1 MSAVDK
7 KSGAKRE
14 SKTMRKIGY
23 CRVSST
29 HQNLDRQIGALRAES
44 VDLIFREK
52 ASGKSVKKRPELE
65 RAIDQLGTGDVLVVA
80 EWDRATRSMFD
91 GVEIIKRIND
101 RGTLIKVL
109 DKPHLDLTTP
119 LGRGFIAFLSA
130 MAEDERG
137 RILKRANDG
146 RKAAKAKGTRFGRKP
161 KLSDHQRGEALK
173 RLDAGESCR
182 TIANTM
188 GVHHAT
194 IARLAG

>member
-1 MSAVDK
+1 
-7 KSGAKRE
+7 
-14 SKTMRKIGY
+14 
-23 CRVSST
+23 
-29 HQNLDRQIGALRAES
+29 
-44 VDLIFREK
+44 
-52 ASGKSVKKRPELE
+52 
-65 RAIDQLGTGDVLVVA
+65 
-80 EWDRATRSMFD
+80 MFD

-101 RGTLIKVL
+101 RGALIRVL

-161 KLSDHQRGEALK
+161 RLSDHQRGEALK

-182 TIANTM
+182 TIAKTM

-194 IARLAG
+194 IARLAS